1 MQLGDSVPVQLMH
14 KDKTG
19 SLEEVSARR
28 VSLPPLSVECAVSK
42 KLPDFILEP
51 VDNSPQGVLPSHS
64 FNKSG
69 KSGLINMTPLD
80 GSWRLLPSRLR

>member
-28 VSLPPLSVECAVSK
+28 VSLPPLSVVVVECAVSRE
-42 KLPDFILEP
+42 LPDFILELITLLKGC
-51 VDNSPQGVLPSHS
+51 SHRVLS
-64 FNKSG
+64 
-69 KSGLINMTPLD
+69 INLEN
-80 GSWRLLPSRLR
+80 RV

>member
-28 VSLPPLSVECAVSK
+28 VSLPPLSVVVVECAVSRE
-42 KLPDFILEP
+42 LPDFILEP
-51 VDNSPQGVLPSHS
+51 VDNFTPGCSQRVPS
-64 FNKSG
+64 
-69 KSGLINMTPLD
+69 INL
-80 GSWRLLPSRLR
+80 GNRVNSV